1 MPRQGQDLSNAAE
14 AMALALVSL
23 ALVTGV
29 APAADPALRLRA
41 FAVDPTG
48 STRVRTQTLE
58 IAIERWSTDE
68 ERQKI
73 LDTLVER
80 SPEKLLDVVQ
90 KIKPRVGFIRRDSGL
105 GWDIRFAR
113 LQALPSGGERVVF
126 ATDRPMTFFEA
137 VNNTRSKNYEYMIG
151 EIRLGPDG
159 RGEGKLSTAA
169 KVRFDKESGQ
179 VEIENYGIEPVRLAQ
194 VTVEGKAPS
203 E

>member
-1 MPRQGQDLSNAAE
+1 MLRPIGQNLASVAE
-14 AMALALVSL
+14 AMALALISL
-23 ALVTGV
+23 ALVAGV
-29 APAADPALRLRA
+29 APAADPVLRLRA

-48 STRVRTQTLE
+48 NRSRTQTLE

-90 KIKPRVGFIRRDSGL
+90 SIKPRVGYIRRDSGI

-113 LQALPSGGERVVF
+113 VTPLPSGGQRVVF
-126 ATDRPMTFFEA
+126 ATDRPMTFYEA
-137 VNNTRSKNYEYMIG
+137 ATNPRSKDYEYMIG
-151 EIRLGPDG
+151 EIRIGPDG
-159 RGEGKLSTAA
+159 KGEGKLSTAA
-169 KVRFDKESGQ
+169 KVRFEKESGQ
-179 VEIENYGIEPVRLAQ
+179 IEIENYGIEPVRLAQ

>member
-1 MPRQGQDLSNAAE
+1 
-14 AMALALVSL
+14 MALALISL
-23 ALVTGV
+23 ALVAGV
-29 APAADPALRLRA
+29 APAADPVLRLRA

-48 STRVRTQTLE
+48 NTRARTQTLE

-90 KIKPRVGFIRRDSGL
+90 NIKPRVGFIRRESGL
-105 GWDIRFAR
+105 GWDIRCAR
-113 LQALPSGGERVVF
+113 VQPMPSGGQRVIV
-126 ATDRPMTFFEA
+126 ATDRPMTFYEA
-137 VNNTRSKNYEYMIG
+137 ANNTRSKDYEYLIG

-159 RGEGKLSTAA
+159 KGEGKLSTAA

-179 VEIENYGIEPVRLAQ
+179 IEIENYDIEPVRLAQ
-194 VTVEGKAPS
+194 VTVEGKVPS